1 VNAMNNQ
8 RRTEVLHGARPTA
21 VRHNPEIRFMLLE
34 DQAENA
40 EQHRNLTAKR
50 VARLAAAGAYREPLP
65 GNRVFKRGHQATY
78 GEVRQVGQIQ
88 GSTVTDTTGR
98 QIDIK
103 RVKVVLQD
111 TTEAFGRFG
120 EHNDRLMAQ
129 KKQEARPII
138 SELEQML
145 DERGPRVS
153 LASAGYEMRQ
163 RIADY
168 DDILEKTHM
177 KLIDIIRLVPE
188 HFKLVE
194 REPGK
199 QDWYYVVKA

>member
-1 VNAMNNQ
+1 M
-8 RRTEVLHGARPTA
+8 
-21 VRHNPEIRFMLLE
+21 MLE
-34 DQAENA
+34 DQPDNA
-40 EQHRNLTAKR
+40 EHNRNLTEKR
-50 VARLAAAGAYREPLP
+50 VSRLAAVGAYREPLL

-103 RVKVVLQD
+103 RVKRNRRSLWPLRRAQRPSD
-111 TTEAFGRFG
+111 GAEETRSPADYFGAGTDFGRAWATSLFDFRG
-120 EHNDRLMAQ
+120 IRYETTDRGL
-129 KKQEARPII
+129 R
-138 SELEQML
+138 
-145 DERGPRVS
+145 RHTG
-153 LASAGYEMRQ
+153 
-163 RIADY
+163 
-168 DDILEKTHM
+168 KTHL

>member
-1 VNAMNNQ
+1 
-8 RRTEVLHGARPTA
+8 
-21 VRHNPEIRFMLLE
+21 
-34 DQAENA
+34 
-40 EQHRNLTAKR
+40 
-50 VARLAAAGAYREPLP
+50 
-65 GNRVFKRGHQATY
+65 
-78 GEVRQVGQIQ
+78 
-88 GSTVTDTTGR
+88 
-98 QIDIK
+98 
-103 RVKVVLQD
+103 
-111 TTEAFGRFG
+111 
-120 EHNDRLMAQ
+120 MAQ

-138 SELEQML
+138 SELEQIL

-168 DDILEKTHM
+168 GDILEKTHM

>member
-1 VNAMNNQ
+1 M
-8 RRTEVLHGARPTA
+8 
-21 VRHNPEIRFMLLE
+21 LE
-34 DQAENA
+34 DQADNA
-40 EQHRNLTAKR
+40 EHNRNLTEKR
-50 VARLAAAGAYREPLP
+50 VSLLAAAGACREPLP
-65 GNRVFKRGHQATY
+65 GNRVFKRGHQAIY
-78 GEVRQVGQIQ
+78 GEVRQVANIQ
-88 GSTVTDTTGR
+88 GSIVTDQSGR
-98 QIDIK
+98 EIDIK
-103 RVKVVLQD
+103 RVKVVPQG

-138 SELEQML
+138 SELEQIL

-199 QDWYYVVKA
+199 QDWYYVVKS